1 MRESAALRAAILDFF
16 ERFSANDVAS
26 FDEVVDEEAKLFIGT
41 ADDEWFVDREKLR
54 SGFALDGL
62 RLDADDPQ
70 AWEEGRLG
78 WVADRPVMHAPGIGA
93 MRTRFTGAFRR
104 EAGSWKLIVSHS
116 SVGVPDDEV
125 SDLQW
130 RWSDRSD

>member
-1 MRESAALRAAILDFF
+1 MRESAGLRAAILDFY
-16 ERFSANDVAS
+16 ERFSVNDVAN

-62 RLDADDPQ
+62 RLDAGDPQ

-78 WVADRPVMHAPGIGA
+78 WVADRPVMHAPGIGPIC
-93 MRTRFTGAFRR
+93 TRFTGVFRR
-104 EAGSWKLIVSHS
+104 EAGSWKLVMSHFS
-116 SVGVPDDEV
+116 IGVPDDEV
-125 SDLQW
+125 AELQR